1 MKKLVITS
9 LVIMLLAVLT
19 PCLATLAQPAHI
31 PHQNPATAR
40 GSPNMVSILH
50 FYGNV
55 YDLIATSDYQEA
67 QSMLGELEH
76 ASIPDELR
84 DSVNSYSSLSEQL
97 TTTLNN
103 LAALLNEASTLFAHH
118 QTNDARQRLNEAEP
132 SVRSARFLL
141 ADVEAVTSTLGDEL
155 GVLPAAAGGK
165 VNQAYEHLQQNI
177 DRTRQLI
184 NELDQLRE
192 SLGLNPLMAVKTEFY
207 HPTLLEV
214 SAPETAYPGLPITI
228 NGQVSSTDGAASRL
242 LRVLIDNTRLA
253 ETMVPGRFS
262 LKITP
267 PRQIATGDHSLTVVV
282 TPQEYYAGAATSLPI
297 TISRMPIQ
305 TKIQVP
311 QFTVIPKIIQI
322 SGQVYHG
329 LTPVT
334 DARVSLAFRDAT
346 TVVKT
351 VTDGSFTGTIE
362 APLNLSLIG
371 PQELGITIEPV
382 EPWYASLETE
392 RGILA
397 INPVITGLMLAAL
410 AALGLLA
417 FTRTRLPSPHGAT
430 ITPEAEFKEPP
441 IIAPAPGA
449 GYPLTGTTG
458 RILSAYGSGLRA
470 VEKAT
475 GIPMAPHTTLRE
487 FLNTTSPKLP
497 TAIEPFTELTALAE
511 TALYSALELDEHT
524 ATSAELLAATIRK
537 ELHRGAT

>member
-1 MKKLVITS
+1 
-9 LVIMLLAVLT
+9 
-19 PCLATLAQPAHI
+19 
-31 PHQNPATAR
+31 
-40 GSPNMVSILH
+40 
-50 FYGNV
+50 
-55 YDLIATSDYQEA
+55 
-67 QSMLGELEH
+67 MLGEMEH

-84 DSVNSYSSLSEQL
+84 NSVNSYSSLSEQL

-103 LAALLNEASTLFAHH
+103 LAALLDEASTLFAHH

-132 SVRSARFLL
+132 TVRSARFLL
-141 ADVEAVTSTLGDEL
+141 ADIEAATITLGDEL
-155 GVLPAAAGGK
+155 SVFAAAAGGK
-165 VNQAYEHLQQNI
+165 VNQAYERQQQNI
-177 DRTRQLI
+177 DRVRQLI

-192 SLGLNPLMAVKTEFY
+192 SLELNPPMAVKTEFY

-228 NGQVSSTDGAASRL
+228 SGQVSPTDGAASRL
-242 LRVLIDNTRLA
+242 VRVLIDNTRLA
-253 ETMVPGRFS
+253 EEMMPGRFS

-267 PRQIATGDHSLTVVV
+267 PQQIATGDHNLTVIV
-282 TPQEYYAGAATSLPI
+282 TPQEHYAGAATSLPI

-311 QFTVIPKIIQI
+311 QFTVIPKKIQI
-322 SGQVYHG
+322 SGQVYQG
-329 LTPVT
+329 VTPVT
-334 DARVSLAFRDAT
+334 DARISLAFRDAT

-351 VTDGSFTGTIE
+351 SSDGSFTGTIE
-362 APLNLSLIG
+362 APLDLSLIG
-371 PQELGITIEPV
+371 PQELGITVEPV

-392 RGILA
+392 RGILV

-410 AALGLLA
+410 ATLGLLA
-417 FTRTRLPSPHGAT
+417 FTKTRLPSPHGAP
-430 ITPEAEFKEPP
+430 IIPEAKFKEPP

-449 GYPLTGTTG
+449 GYWLTSTTG
-458 RILSAYGSGLRA
+458 RILLAYGSGLRA

-487 FLNTTSPKLP
+487 FLNATSPKLP
-497 TAIEPFTELTALAE
+497 TAIKPFTELTALAE
-511 TALYSALELDEHT
+511 TALYSTHELDEHT